1 MPGQASV
8 AQHEGVNEC
17 DFLANLKAI
26 AVGFTACVCASV
38 WVCVCVSVCV
48 RLCVCVCVCGTT
60 TAKCQKQSCVII
72 SITRQKFRPQ
82 LCSKYVK

>member
-38 WVCVCVSVCV
+38 WVCVPVCV
-48 RLCVCVCVCGTT
+48 RLCVCVCVRHNN
-60 TAKCQKQSCVII
+60 CQMPETK
-72 SITRQKFRPQ
+72 
-82 LCSKYVK
+82 LCHNFYY